1 MRLQRNSPVLQAY
14 DAKATF
20 FVVGRNMGKGAI
32 NDPSTAWPATIR
44 RMFSSGH
51 QIASHTWSHQK
62 LTEISETQFRRQ
74 IIFNEIAIAD
84 LLDGRFPTYMRPP
97 HSMSD
102 ATTDTWLA
110 DLGYHITYFDLNTR
124 GYENDNA
131 ESIQTSIE
139 LWDARWDLETG
150 GGPPGSGRGNVLQI
164 EHDPLFY
171 AVYNLTGHILESLR
185 GSGFRPVPVGEC
197 LGDPEANWYRSV

>member
-1 MRLQRNSPVLQAY
+1 MQEY

-32 NDPSTAWPATIR
+32 NDPLTTWPATIR

-62 LTEISETQFRRQ
+62 LTELTETQFRRQ
-74 IIFNEIAIAD
+74 ILYNEIALAD
-84 LLDGRFPTYMRPP
+84 LLEGRFPTYMRPP

-102 ATTDTWLA
+102 AITDAWLSE
-110 DLGYHITYFDLNTR
+110 LGYHVTYFDLNTR

-131 ESIQTSIE
+131 ESIERSVEI
-139 LWDARWDLETG
+139 WDGRWALETG
-150 GGPPGSGRGNVLQI
+150 DGSLGSGRGSVLQI

-171 AVYNLTGHILESLR
+171 AVYNLTGHILESTR
-185 GSGFRPVPVGEC
+185 GSGFRFVPVGEC
-197 LGDPEANWYRSV
+197 LGDPQENWYRTV